1 MSIEMIRNPLVETV
15 DSSIFVDATPEITNI
30 HYDLFLLRITLE
42 FKETDNPV
50 YLTFDGI
57 RGFRVLDEG
66 DLLEFWNPETRTKG
80 WLWQVRKGG
89 WFDLECIR
97 SGFISG
103 ITGGYKEF
111 LILGVNECIS
121 VISFDNPIIFTPQSL
136 NVLT

>member
-1 MSIEMIRNPLVETV
+1 MSIEAIRNPLVETV
-15 DSSIFVDATPEITNI
+15 GSSIIEDAMPEITHI

-42 FKETDNPV
+42 FEETENPL

-80 WLWQVRKGG
+80 WLWQVHKGG
-89 WFDLECIR
+89 WFDLECLR

-103 ITGGYKEF
+103 TTSGYKEF
-111 LILGVNECIS
+111 LILGVNECVS
-121 VISFDNPIIFTPQSL
+121 VISIDDPTIFTPQS
-136 NVLT
+136 VKTAS